1 MKIAKVHF
9 FLEFSAN
16 FSFFVHIF
24 LFIKKKKIDSIVSG
38 KTRTFAPNFFK
49 MRKSIFVILLLCM
62 FSYTTLHGQSKA
74 DIELSGNQVDTTTNM
89 VWLSASFAYQ
99 WPFGSLKETFKSNM
113 NLGADF
119 TYKTKKNWTIS
130 LDFNYLFGSKIR
142 DQSAVVG
149 EDMLTAN
156 GDLIDGNGLKATVY
170 FEGRYWNIGAGVGKI
185 IPFGKWR
192 NSGLWL
198 KLNGGYFEHK
208 IRINDPDNQ
217 IPQLADDYRK
227 GYDQRCNG
235 FCLTQFIGYVFM
247 QKVRVASFYAG
258 FEVSEIWSK
267 SSRSYNFVLMGKDET
282 KKFSVLIGPKIGWIV
297 PLFENRKIQT
307 LYRY

>member
-1 MKIAKVHF
+1 MK
-9 FLEFSAN
+9 
-16 FSFFVHIF
+16 
-24 LFIKKKKIDSIVSG
+24 
-38 KTRTFAPNFFK
+38 
-49 MRKSIFVILLLCM
+49 KSIFVILLVCIYSSM
-62 FSYTTLHGQSKA
+62 NIYGQSKA
-74 DIELSGNQVDTTTNM
+74 DIELFGDQVDTATNM
-89 VWLSASFAYQ
+89 VWISASFAYQ
-99 WPFGSLKETFKSNM
+99 WPLGSLKETFKSNM
-113 NLGADF
+113 NLGADL
-119 TYKTKKNWTIS
+119 TYKNKQNWTFS
-130 LDFNYLFGSKIR
+130 LDFNYLFGAKIR
-142 DQSAVVG
+142 DQRAVVG
-149 EDMLTAN
+149 DNMLTVN

-208 IRINDPDNQ
+208 IRIHDPDNQ
-217 IPQLADDYRK
+217 IPQLADDYKK

-235 FCLTQFIGYVFM
+235 FCLTQFVGYVFM

-267 SSRSYNFVLMGKDET
+267 SSRNYNLALMGKDET
-282 KKFSVLIGPKIGWIV
+282 KKFSVLIGPKFGWIV
-297 PLFENRKIQT
+297 PLFEKRKIQT